1 MKPEYDQEL
10 IDSLEHMSIGNL
22 TKYKYDTY
30 YMYCTNLDK
39 NTRIL
44 AHTALEMYNDYEIK
58 YLKNMVWYLKMPK
71 FIQKFY
77 IKYLNKLYY
86 KATIFYKIFYKLVSD
101 KDTKKEQML
110 NTLMYFT
117 WKKRFEEV
125 GIPIENIDKNFNL
138 TQK

>member
-30 YMYCTNLDK
+30 YMYCVNLDK

-58 YLKNMVWYLKMPK
+58 YLKR
-71 FIQKFY
+71 
-77 IKYLNKLYY
+77 IKKTTTKSWLPFSFKILLN
-86 KATIFYKIFYKLVSD
+86 V
-101 KDTKKEQML
+101 
-110 NTLMYFT
+110 N
-117 WKKRFEEV
+117 
-125 GIPIENIDKNFNL
+125 
-138 TQK
+138 